1 MRATIRDELRNA
13 GCVVTSSTRSP
24 YAQISRPSR
33 IDSSYSAPVIGS
45 TAEVV
50 AGSEVAVM
58 VLSPLAGGPRRPS
71 HRARTY
77 APGRIGTTPIVDRLS
92 SIRI

>member
-1 MRATIRDELRNA
+1 MRATIRAELRNA

-33 IDSSYSAPVIGS
+33 IDSRYSAPVIGS

-50 AGSEVAVM
+50 AGSDVTAM
-58 VLSPLAGGPRRPS
+58 SLSSRGRAAAAR
-71 HRARTY
+71 HRAEPTPATY
-77 APGRIGTTPIVDRLS
+77 ARQH
-92 SIRI
+92 

>member
-1 MRATIRDELRNA
+1 MRATIRAELRNA

-33 IDSSYSAPVIGS
+33 IDSRYSAPVIGS

-50 AGSEVAVM
+50 AGSDVTAM
-58 VLSPLAGGPRRPS
+58 FSLLSRAGRCGPPPC
-71 HRARTY
+71 RTY
-77 APGRIGTTPIVDRLS
+77 ACDLRAATLIVDRLS
-92 SIRI
+92 SVEI